1 MIMQRMMGMTAGLSP
16 SELTDYSN
24 RRVPDPL
31 VPRSLIFGISE
42 RIDYRGDVIAPLAEQ
57 DVYDAAARIREA
69 GIEAVAVSY
78 LWSFK
83 NSAHESRTR
92 EILAGELPGVYLS
105 LSHELVPRLGEY
117 ERTATTVINAYL
129 GSPGTELYR

>member
-24 RRVPDPL
+24 RRVPDPI
-31 VPRSLIFGISE
+31 VPRSLIFGIRE

-57 DVYDAAARIREA
+57 DVYDAISRIKEA
-69 GIEAVAVSY
+69 GVDAIAVSY

-83 NSAHESRTR
+83 NIAHEKRTG
-92 EILAGELPGVYLS
+92 EILSEETAGRLPVD
-105 LSHELVPRLGEY
+105 VP
-117 ERTATTVINAYL
+117 
-129 GSPGTELYR
+129 